1 MAKVHNDF
9 DMLNA
14 KPTPCQY
21 KMVLKP
27 SELAVAESE
36 DFVAKQ
42 EEKLPEPKFEES
54 VADEHIVDPAQ
65 TLFLFQ

>member
-1 MAKVHNDF
+1 MARVHNDF

-27 SELAVAESE
+27 SELSSADPKDSE
-36 DFVAKQ
+36 LKQ
-42 EEKLPEPKFEES
+42 EEHLPEPKFEE
-54 VADEHIVDPAQ
+54 HIVEPGQAI
-65 TLFLFQ
+65 FLFQ

>member
-9 DMLNA
+9 EMLNA

-27 SELAVAESE
+27 SELSSADPE
-36 DFVAKQ
+36 DSVPKQ
-42 EEKLPEPKFEES
+42 EEQLPEPKFEES
-54 VADEHIVDPAQ
+54 VVEEHAVEPGQAI
-65 TLFLFQ
+65 FLFQ

>member
-27 SELAVAESE
+27 SELSSGDPE
-36 DFVAKQ
+36 DPELKQ
-42 EEKLPEPKFEES
+42 EEQLPEAKFEEHA
-54 VADEHIVDPAQ
+54 VEPGQAI
-65 TLFLFQ
+65 FLFQ